1 MFLEEC
7 MNIVKERKGSRST
20 NNNLDI
26 SSDDSNEE
34 KCDESDEYN
43 ESNKKVD
50 FDEKQIKI
58 KYHDSVF

>member
-7 MNIVKERKGSRST
+7 MNIVKKRKGSRST

-26 SSDDSNEE
+26 YSDDSNEE

-43 ESNKKVD
+43 ESDKKVD
-50 FDEKQIKI
+50 FDEK
-58 KYHDSVF
+58 